1 MNFLRQFRK
10 VERSCL
16 GGGNPLIWWRNSNSK
31 RNNPSHGKMRNNSK
45 RLDLDS
51 VRSPAKVLSAA
62 SEITGRSSLSHPR
75 FVENVDDFGRI
86 GISGPGTWSRKAT
99 FRAGEGKKIDG
110 ERWSAMSD
118 GSIIDRRKIHRCL
131 VYKLLSRSTASV
143 VLDSSATDYRS
154 EVASFGETDRR

>member
-45 RLDLDS
+45 RLDLGS

-86 GISGPGTWSRKAT
+86 GISGSGTWSRKAT

-118 GSIIDRRKIHRCL
+118 DQLLTDVKSTGASYISCCLVQQLQSFLTLRPQIIDPR
-131 VYKLLSRSTASV
+131 
-143 VLDSSATDYRS
+143 
-154 EVASFGETDRR
+154 